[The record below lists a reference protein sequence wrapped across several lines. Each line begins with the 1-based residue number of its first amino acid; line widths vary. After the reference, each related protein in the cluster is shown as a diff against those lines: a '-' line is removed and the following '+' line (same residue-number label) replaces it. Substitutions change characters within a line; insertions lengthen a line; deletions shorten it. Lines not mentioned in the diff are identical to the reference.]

1 MPQMPLADV
10 KVLDLSRV
18 LAGPLSA
25 MVLADLGAD
34 VIKVEQ
40 PQTGDG
46 TRDWGVEIAPH
57 DSSYF
62 SAFNRSKRSITLD
75 LSAKEDQAVAFE
87 LAAEADV
94 LVENF
99 RAGTAETFG
108 LGYETLK
115 AVNPKLVYC
124 AVAGYDRQGAEA
136 DRPGYDLVL
145 QGETGLISINGSP
158 DGGPLRFGLPV
169 VDMFTGMSAAH
180 AILGALLAARASGVG
195 RRIDIALFD
204 AGLVASS
211 YFGLEALLRGGNPA
225 RYGNFHSAIV
235 PYGVFAARDGE
246 FVLAAGTNR
255 QYEQLCRNVLGRP
268 DLVEDERYATNLQR
282 VRNRESLEPLLFAE
296 FATRPRVE
304 ILEALKANDI
314 PAGEVEGL
322 FDAVTGRR
330 AKEAGL
336 IDDMPHP
343 VAGTT
348 PVMLPPWRFDGDRL
362 PATRPPMLGEHN
374 NQIDRSQRA
383 GGLWE
388 ETPRYTTNL
397 NQNRTIG
404 P

>member
-1 MPQMPLADV
+1 MPQLPLADV
-10 KVLDLSRV
+10 RVLDLSRV

-75 LSAKEDQAVAFE
+75 LGAKEDQAVAFE

-108 LGYETLK
+108 LGYEALK

-145 QGETGLISINGSP
+145 QGETGLMSINGAP

-211 YFGLEALLRGGNPA
+211 YFGLEA
-225 RYGNFHSAIV
+225 S
-235 PYGVFAARDGE
+235 AARWQSRP
-246 FVLAAGTNR
+246 LR
-255 QYEQLCRNVLGRP
+255 QFPFCHRAVRGLCRPRRRIRSRGRNQSP
-268 DLVEDERYATNLQR
+268 VRAVVPQR
-282 VRNRESLEPLLFAE
+282 ARP
-296 FATRPRVE
+296 TRPCR
-304 ILEALKANDI
+304 
-314 PAGEVEGL
+314 G
-322 FDAVTGRR
+322 
-330 AKEAGL
+330 
-336 IDDMPHP
+336 
-343 VAGTT
+343 
-348 PVMLPPWRFDGDRL
+348 
-362 PATRPPMLGEHN
+362 
-374 NQIDRSQRA
+374 
-383 GGLWE
+383 
-388 ETPRYTTNL
+388 
-397 NQNRTIG
+397 
-404 P
+404 